1 VHGRKLVAA
10 GVALMVLLAA
20 CSAAAKKKAA
30 VRAEAPTTTD
40 APSSSTTAPP
50 VAPLTGLP
58 QPDPARR
65 ARPALIVKIDNV
77 AGARPQAGITKADVV
92 FEEEVEGG
100 LTRLAAVFQSADA
113 DPVGPVRS
121 TRTSDIDI
129 VSLLN
134 HPLYAFSGGN
144 SRFVAEIDASG
155 IVDVGYVARPHDYY
169 FGPGSAP
176 HNLYTRASALYASAP
191 PGAGTPPAIFSFRPL
206 GAAPLNASA
215 TPVTHA
221 SLDWPASSAAWTWD
235 GASQTWRRIQDGTPD
250 VDQGGQQV
258 AVPNVV
264 IQSVTYVADGVASG
278 EGVNP
283 PPPIPKAVLVG
294 QGDVWVLTGGK
305 VIKGQWSR
313 PSAGVA
319 TQYTDA
325 TGAPIQ
331 LAPGPSWVELIPAGT
346 IPAVS

>member
-1 VHGRKLVAA
+1 
-10 GVALMVLLAA
+10 M
-20 CSAAAKKKAA
+20 
-30 VRAEAPTTTD
+30 
-40 APSSSTTAPP
+40 
-50 VAPLTGLP
+50 
-58 QPDPARR
+58 
-65 ARPALIVKIDNV
+65 IVKIDNV
-77 AGARPQAGITKADVV
+77 AGSRPQAGITKADVV

-100 LTRLAAVFQSADA
+100 LTRLAAVFQSADG
-113 DPVGPVRS
+113 DPVGPIRS

-169 FGPGSAP
+169 FGPGSPP
-176 HNLYTRASALYASAP
+176 HNLYTRTSALYASAP
-191 PGAGTPPAIFSFRPL
+191 PGGGTPPAIFSFRPI
-206 GAAPLNASA
+206 GAAPLNSGAVPA
-215 TPVTHA
+215 TQA
-221 SLDWPASSAAWTWD
+221 SLSWPASSAEWTWD
-235 GASQTWRRIQDGTPD
+235 AASQTWRRTQDGTPD
-250 VDQGGQQV
+250 VDQSGQQV

-294 QGDVWVLTGGK
+294 QGDVWVLTGGR

-313 PSAGVA
+313 PSPGVT

-331 LAPGPSWVELIPAGT
+331 LTPGQTWVELIPAGT
-346 IPAVS
+346 VPGVS

>member
-1 VHGRKLVAA
+1 
-10 GVALMVLLAA
+10 MVVLAA
-20 CSAAAKKKAA
+20 CSGGGKKKAA
-30 VRAEAPTTTD
+30 VGAAPATTD
-40 APSSSTTAPP
+40 APSSSTTLPP
-50 VAPLTGLP
+50 VAPLTGLL

-100 LTRLAAVFQSADA
+100 LTRLAAVFQSTDA

-134 HPLYAFSGGN
+134 RPLYAFSGGN
-144 SRFVAEIDASG
+144 SRFVAEIDGSG
-155 IVDVGYVARPHDYY
+155 IVDVGYVTRPHDYY
-169 FGPGSAP
+169 FGRGSAP
-176 HNLYTRASALYASAP
+176 HNLYTRTSALYASAP
-191 PGAGTPPAIFSFRPL
+191 PGAGTPPAIFSFRPV
-206 GAAPLNASA
+206 GAAPLNGSA
-215 TPVTHA
+215 TPA
-221 SLDWPASSAAWTWD
+221 SRASFGWPASSAAWTWD
-235 GASQTWRRIQDGTPD
+235 VASQTWKRTQDGTPD
-250 VDQGGQQV
+250 VDQSAQQV

-313 PSAGVA
+313 PSPGVA
-319 TQYTDA
+319 TDYTDA
-325 TGAPIQ
+325 AGAPIA
-331 LAPGPSWVELIPAGT
+331 LTPGQSWVELIPAGT
-346 IPAVS
+346 VPAVG

>member
-1 VHGRKLVAA
+1 
-10 GVALMVLLAA
+10 MVVLAA
-20 CSAAAKKKAA
+20 CSGGGKKKAA
-30 VRAEAPTTTD
+30 VRAAPATTD
-40 APSSSTTAPP
+40 APSSSTTVPP
-50 VAPLTGLP
+50 VAPLTGLL

-100 LTRLAAVFQSADA
+100 LTRLAAVFQSTDA

-144 SRFVAEIDASG
+144 SQFVAEINASG

-169 FGPGSAP
+169 FGRGSAP
-176 HNLYTRASALYASAP
+176 HNLYTRTSALYASAP
-191 PGAGTPPAIFSFRPL
+191 PGGGTPPAIFSFRPL
-206 GAAPLNASA
+206 GAAPLSASA
-215 TPVTHA
+215 TPATRA
-221 SLDWPASSAAWTWD
+221 SFGWPASSAAWTWD
-235 GASQTWRRIQDGTPD
+235 VASQTWKRTQDRTPD
-250 VDQGGQQV
+250 VDQSGQQV

-264 IQSVTYVADGVASG
+264 IQSVTYVADGVAGG

-283 PPPIPKAVLVG
+283 PPTIPKAVLVG
-294 QGDVWVLTGGK
+294 QGEAWVLTGGK

-313 PSAGVA
+313 PSPGVA

-325 TGAPIQ
+325 TGAPIP
-331 LAPGPSWVELIPAGT
+331 LAPGQSWVELIPAGT
-346 IPAVS
+346 VPAVS

>member
-1 VHGRKLVAA
+1 VSGRRLVAA
-10 GVALMVLLAA
+10 GAALMVVLAA
-20 CSAAAKKKAA
+20 CSGGGKKKTA
-30 VRAEAPTTTD
+30 VSAAPTTTD
-40 APSSSTTAPP
+40 APSSSTTAPA

-58 QPDPARR
+58 QPDAARR

-77 AGARPQAGITKADVV
+77 AGARPQAGIGRADVV
-92 FEEEVEGG
+92 FEAEVEGG

-121 TRTSDIDI
+121 TRTTDIDI

-144 SRFVAEIDASG
+144 SRFVAEIGASG

-169 FGPGSAP
+169 FGRGSAP
-176 HNLYTRASALYASAP
+176 HNLYTRTSALYASAP
-191 PGAGTPPAIFSFRPL
+191 PGAGTPPAIFSFRPV
-206 GAAPLNASA
+206 GAAPLNSTALPTSR
-215 TPVTHA
+215 V
-221 SLDWPASSAAWTWD
+221 SLGWPASSAGWTWD
-235 GASQTWRRIQDGTPD
+235 AGSQTWRRTQDGSPD
-250 VDQGGQQV
+250 VDQDGQQV

-264 IQSVTYVADGVASG
+264 IQSVAYVADGVASG

-283 PPPIPKAVLVG
+283 PPPIPRGVLIG
-294 QGDVWVLTGGK
+294 RGDVWVLTGGG
-305 VIKGQWSR
+305 VIEGQWSR

-319 TQYTDA
+319 TRYTDA

-331 LAPGPSWVELIPAGT
+331 LAPGQTWVELIPAGT
-346 IPAVS
+346 VPAVS

>member
-1 VHGRKLVAA
+1 
-10 GVALMVLLAA
+10 MVVLAA
-20 CSAAAKKKAA
+20 CSGGEKKKAA
-30 VRAEAPTTTD
+30 VRAAPTTTD
-40 APSSSTTAPP
+40 APSSTTTVPP
-50 VAPLTGLP
+50 VAPLTGLL

-65 ARPALIVKIDNV
+65 ARPALLVKIDNV
-77 AGARPQAGITKADVV
+77 AGARPEAGITKADVV

-100 LTRLAAVFQSADA
+100 LTRLAAVFQSTDA

-144 SRFVAEIDASG
+144 SRFVAEIDGSG

-169 FGPGSAP
+169 FGRGSAP
-176 HNLYTRASALYASAP
+176 HNLYTRTSALYASAA

-206 GAAPLNASA
+206 GAAPLNGSAAPATRASFG
-215 TPVTHA
+215 
-221 SLDWPASSAAWTWD
+221 WPASSAAWTWD
-235 GASQTWRRIQDGTPD
+235 VASQTWKRTQDGTPD
-250 VDQGGQQV
+250 VDQSGQQV

-325 TGAPIQ
+325 TGAPIP
-331 LAPGPSWVELIPAGT
+331 LAPGQSWVELIPAGSV
-346 IPAVS
+346 PAVS